1 MEKITLNL
9 QNIEVVLTP
18 EELKSFF
25 SGVLNSDLHMNND
38 SVYNFLKVLE
48 YCKYPEQEYVLL
60 NPEGCYTGK
69 QRAEENGV
77 KFG

>member
-18 EELKSFF
+18 EELQSFF
-25 SGVLNSDLHMNND
+25 SGVLKSDLHMNND
-38 SVYNFLKVLE
+38 SVYKLLKVLE
-48 YCKYPEQEYVLL
+48 YAKYPDQQYVLL
-60 NPEGCYTGK
+60 NPEGCFTGK
-69 QRAEENGV
+69 QLAAKNGV